1 MFVSNIYN
9 CLLVII
15 TLYVKIVI
23 LAIVLTQLYG
33 FINKFYGQSKIMSGR
48 MIMGMKTWVIGSG
61 KLLKMLV
68 DNTHNKANTL
78 KQGINFKAT

>member
-1 MFVSNIYN
+1 
-9 CLLVII
+9 
-15 TLYVKIVI
+15 
-23 LAIVLTQLYG
+23 
-33 FINKFYGQSKIMSGR
+33 

-78 KQGINFKAT
+78 KQEINFKAT